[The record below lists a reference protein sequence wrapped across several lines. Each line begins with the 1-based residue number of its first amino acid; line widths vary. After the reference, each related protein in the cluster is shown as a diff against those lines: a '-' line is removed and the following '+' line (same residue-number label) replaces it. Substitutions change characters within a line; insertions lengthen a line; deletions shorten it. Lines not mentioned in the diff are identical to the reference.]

1 DELDDRPDPLL
12 NGLRAPAND
21 PGSEWSV
28 PDRVRTAL
36 LNIGAGTLPVPGPG
50 VGSRL
55 GKFELVEC
63 LGTGAFGQV
72 FKAIDTELDRPVAVK
87 VLRGGAGASR
97 EDVERFLR
105 EARSAA
111 RLRHPAIVAIHATGQ
126 APDGSPFLVE
136 EFVHGST
143 LARLVKDGPLDA
155 RRAADLVAALAEALA
170 Y

>member
-1 DELDDRPDPLL
+1 
-12 NGLRAPAND
+12 
-21 PGSEWSV
+21 
-28 PDRVRTAL
+28 PDRVRSAL
-36 LNIGAGTLPVPGPG
+36 LALGTGAPIPAGPAA
-50 VGSRL
+50 GSRL

-97 EDVERFLR
+97 EDIDRFLR

-111 RLRHPAIVAIHATGQ
+111 RLRHPGIVAIHASGQ

-136 EFVHGST
+136 AFVHGPT
-143 LARLVKDGPLDA
+143 AAARPT
-155 RRAADLVAALAEALA
+155 
-170 Y
+170 